1 MKKVLQYFLFFA
13 GCLGWALPIPAQQM
27 FDYSKREYTHDFK
40 LDVLISY
47 NIPDQEILYKDQLR
61 VLNQTLKAQSTIFLG
76 AFTAKKIK
84 FEKPVDLSNATFSKN
99 ANFYEARFDSVV
111 NFSNANFQDLAI
123 FEAVS
128 FRDTVDFSKAV
139 FQKKLLLSDASF
151 AKVATFSGAQL
162 PQHTLLVNVKIKNG
176 AVLDFRKVKQAKILY
191 KIDIRK
197 ADVQSMIFDYTKF
210 QIYFDSEYA
219 ASELDDYTYMRQAY
233 QQLIKQQEKYGFEA
247 GYHKA
252 LTEYKAWKSSIQGYL
267 DGTGETEEKK
277 YKSVLEFFESTNFW
291 KSFWLFTILII
302 IYVLGIKHRKT
313 IMRAGRTS
321 SALPTPT
328 IPTSPLSPSKTVV
341 LEDEIV
347 QNVKQGTQLWQ
358 TYPPDSSDQQ
368 ADFWTQYE
376 RLVRKAKN
384 QR

>member
-13 GCLGWALPIPAQQM
+13 GCLGWVLPLPAQQM
-27 FDYSKREYTHDFK
+27 FDYSKREYTRDFK
-40 LDVLISY
+40 LDFLISQ
-47 NIPDQEILYKDQLR
+47 NIPDQEILYKDRLR
-61 VLNQTLKAQSTIFLG
+61 VLDQTLKAQSTIFLG
-76 AFTAKKIK
+76 DFVAERVK
-84 FEKPVDLSNATFSKN
+84 FEKTVNLSNATFSKN
-99 ANFYEARFDSVV
+99 ANFYGARFDSLV
-111 NFSNANFQDLAI
+111 NFSKASFQDLAI

-151 AKVATFSGAQL
+151 AKVVSFSGAQL
-162 PQHTLLVNVKIKNG
+162 PQHILLVNVKVKNG
-176 AVLDFRKVKQAKILY
+176 AVLDFRKVKQAKVLY

-219 ASELDDYTYMRQAY
+219 SSELDDYTYMRQAY

-252 LTEYKAWKSSIQGYL
+252 LAEYNAWKSGIQGYL
-267 DGTGETEEKK
+267 DETGETEEKK
-277 YKSVLEFFESTNFW
+277 YKSFLEFFESNNFW
-291 KSFWLFTILII
+291 VNFWPFIILLI
-302 IYVLGIKHRKT
+302 IYVWGIKYRKA

-321 SALPTPT
+321 AALSTPT
-328 IPTSPLSPSKTVV
+328 ISTSPPSPSKTVV
-341 LEDEIV
+341 LENEIV

-358 TYPPDSSDQQ
+358 SYQPDLTDQQ
-368 ADFWTQYE
+368 TNFWTQYE
-376 RLVRKAKN
+376 SLVRKAKN